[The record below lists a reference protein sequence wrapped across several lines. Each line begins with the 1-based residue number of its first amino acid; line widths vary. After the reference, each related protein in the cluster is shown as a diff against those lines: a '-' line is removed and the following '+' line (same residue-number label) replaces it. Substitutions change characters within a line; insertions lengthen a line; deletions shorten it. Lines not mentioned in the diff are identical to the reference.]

1 MSKTPLRVSL
11 IGGGTDL
18 PSFYENNEYGCVVSM
33 AINRHI
39 YIAINNRFDEKT
51 RISYSRTE
59 LVDSVDA
66 IENDRVRECFRH
78 FGIENGL
85 EIFFI

>member
-66 IENDRVRECFRH
+66 IENDQNVGFVGAQSVFRAEL
-78 FGIENGL
+78 FKK
-85 EIFFI
+85 